1 MVSLPNTSACRF
13 FGNEEVLESDYMFDG
28 VHLVCHDIMF
38 LHAATFLV
46 SIKNTHNDFRSVQ
59 CSVFIFLF

>member
-28 VHLVCHDIMF
+28 VHLVSHDIMF
-38 LHAATFLV
+38 LHDSTFLV
-46 SIKNTHNDFRSVQ
+46 SIKKHNDFRSVQ
-59 CSVFIFLF
+59 CGVFIFLY